1 MSGHPNLSTATSRVP
16 RREDLL
22 AKLRYANGI
31 AWFWVLAQLV
41 LAVVLFAVIDW
52 GEVFEQPV
60 VSVVAA
66 AMVIGP
72 TGLAVIMLW
81 AQKKREIGDL
91 KEQTRFG
98 KFDKH
103 NLRKLFDDTVKKLGL
118 PRGRVPVYITAD
130 KSLNAMAVRLGILSF
145 VRSLNGIYLNRQLL
159 HRLEPEEVQDIMGHE
174 LGHYYRHYLISMRL
188 EGLNLIVG
196 GMLGLFVTQ
205 WVGFTDGLSII
216 AAMVVGG
223 LFGKLSSALWSQ
235 YGPTI
240 EYLCDDLGAQVHGVH
255 WSINGLLKLGVDGET
270 QVHIY
275 REAILSRKAGQLS
288 PREVVES
295 IEKATPYG
303 DVSREELEKR
313 VQAAMKEQGSKSK
326 ELSVVG
332 FLDYMWNSEKNE
344 DIDEQ
349 LEEQA
354 KTYAALDSVPRLDWE
369 STLSDPSVVRYDEHD
384 VHRLIEKIEAEPD
397 KVLFR
402 LPQEVG
408 VTEDVHP
415 PLKDRIL
422 YLWHNRHEIDA
433 AARMSNQGI

>member
-1 MSGHPNLSTATSRVP
+1 M
-16 RREDLL
+16 
-22 AKLRYANGI
+22 
-31 AWFWVLAQLV
+31 
-41 LAVVLFAVIDW
+41 LFSAIDW
-52 GEVFEQPV
+52 GQVFEQPI

-66 AMVIGP
+66 GLVVGP
-72 TGLAVIMLW
+72 TALAITMLW

-98 KFDKH
+98 QFDKH

-130 KSLNAMAVRLGILSF
+130 KSLNAMAVRLGILGF

-174 LGHYYRHYLISMRL
+174 LGHYYRHYLVSMRL
-188 EGLNLIVG
+188 EGLNLVVG

-205 WVGFTDGLSII
+205 WMGFTDGFSII
-216 AAMVVGG
+216 AAMVVGSV
-223 LFGKLSSALWSQ
+223 FGKVSSLLWAQ

-255 WSINGLLKLGVDGET
+255 WSISGLLKLGVDSET
-270 QVHIY
+270 QVQIY

-295 IEKATPYG
+295 IERATPYG

-313 VQAAMKEQGSKSK
+313 VQAAMKEQASKPN
-326 ELSVVG
+326 ELSVMG
-332 FLDYMWNSEKNE
+332 FLDYMWNSEKNQ

-354 KTYAALDSVPRLDWE
+354 KTYAALEALPRLDWE
-369 STLSDPSVVRYDEHD
+369 STLSDPGVVHYDEYSL
-384 VHRLIEKIEAEPD
+384 HRLIEKIEAEPE
-397 KVLFR
+397 KALFR

-408 VTEDVHP
+408 VVADVHP

-422 YLWHNRHEIDA
+422 YLWHNRREIDA
-433 AARMSNQGI
+433 AARMAGQSI

>member
-1 MSGHPNLSTATSRVP
+1 MSGHPNLSSAAKQVP

-22 AKLRYANGI
+22 AKLRYANRI
-31 AWFWVLAQLV
+31 AWLWVLVQVA
-41 LAVVLFAVIDW
+41 LAVVLFVVIDW
-52 GEVFEQPV
+52 VQVFQQPI

-66 AMVIGP
+66 GLVIGP
-72 TGLAVIMLW
+72 TAIAVIMLW
-81 AQKKREIGDL
+81 AQQKREIGDL

-98 KFDKH
+98 QFDKH
-103 NLRKLFDDTVKKLGL
+103 KLRGLFDDTVRRLGL
-118 PRGRVPVYITAD
+118 PHERVPVYITAD
-130 KSLNAMAVRLGILSF
+130 KSMNAMAVRLGILSF
-145 VRSLNGIYLNRQLL
+145 VRSLNGIYLNRQVL

-188 EGLNLIVG
+188 EGLNLVVG

-205 WVGFTDGLSII
+205 WMGFTDGFSII
-216 AAMVVGG
+216 AALVIGSV
-223 LFGKLSSALWSQ
+223 FGKLSGMLWAQ

-240 EYLCDDLGAQVHGVH
+240 EYLCDDLGAQVRGVH
-255 WSINGLLKLGVDGET
+255 WSISGLLKLGVDGET
-270 QVHIY
+270 QTQIY
-275 REAILSRKAGQLS
+275 RHAILGRKSGQLS

-303 DVSREELEKR
+303 DISRDELEKR
-313 VQAAMKEQGSKSK
+313 VKAVIEKQGKKSG

-349 LEEQA
+349 LEDQA
-354 KTYAALDSVPRLDWE
+354 KQFAALDAVPRLDWE
-369 STLSDPSVVRYDEHD
+369 STLSDPQVIRYDEHD

-408 VTEDVHP
+408 AVEDVHP

-433 AARMSNQGI
+433 AARGAG